1 LPAEARSAKAGDLT
15 CHSRRDNE
23 NEGHRGKTVREGSV
37 IARQQQIEIGYGAE
51 QRAGRDKTDRR
62 APAVDRVAG
71 VDDCGASEDVA
82 DWARHGAPMMADSAI
97 FQGQRRKSLASV
109 SA

>member
-1 LPAEARSAKAGDLT
+1 ARLGAGGAGAENRGARASWLAALSAEARSETAGLPTVARSAKAGDLT

-37 IARQQQIEIGYGAE
+37 IGRQQRMEIGHGAE

-62 APAVDRVAG
+62 APPVDCVAG
-71 VDDCGASEDVA
+71 VD
-82 DWARHGAPMMADSAI
+82 
-97 FQGQRRKSLASV
+97 
-109 SA
+109 